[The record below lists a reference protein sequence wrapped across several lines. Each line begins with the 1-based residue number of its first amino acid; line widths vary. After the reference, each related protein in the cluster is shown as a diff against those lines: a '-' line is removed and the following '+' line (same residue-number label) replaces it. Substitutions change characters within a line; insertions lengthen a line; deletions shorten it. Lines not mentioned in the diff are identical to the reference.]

1 MIQYEYEQE
10 KEKTRKEIEKIL
22 DEEFPE
28 NKSNQRVIRKIL
40 EVCEQHTLKVFVEY
54 LKSMNNI
61 H

>member
-28 NKSNQRVIRKIL
+28 NKSNQRVIRRIL
-40 EVCEQHTLKVFVEY
+40 EVCEQHALKVFVEY

>member
-28 NKSNQRVIRKIL
+28 NKSNQRVIRRML

>member
-28 NKSNQRVIRKIL
+28 NKSNQRVIRRIL
-40 EVCEQHTLKVFVEY
+40 EVCEQHTLKVIVEY
-54 LKSMNNI
+54 LKSVNNI

>member
-1 MIQYEYEQE
+1 MIQYEYDQE

-28 NKSNQRVIRKIL
+28 NKSNQRVIRRIL

-54 LKSMNNI
+54 LKSVNNI

>member
-28 NKSNQRVIRKIL
+28 NKSNQRVIRRIL

-61 H
+61 R

>member
-28 NKSNQRVIRKIL
+28 NKSNQRVIRRIL